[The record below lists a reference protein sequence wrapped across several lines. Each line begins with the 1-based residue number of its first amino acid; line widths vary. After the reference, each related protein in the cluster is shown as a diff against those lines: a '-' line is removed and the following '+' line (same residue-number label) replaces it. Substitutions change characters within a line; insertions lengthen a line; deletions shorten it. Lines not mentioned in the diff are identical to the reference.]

1 MGPKEPSSQKH
12 HYIPVFYLKQW
23 GGADGRLCEFS
34 RPHKNVKPRMVHP
47 EGTAYRRGLNTFS
60 RLPPE
65 LADFLEGRF
74 FQEVDSQAA
83 CVLRM
88 LLQNI
93 VDFDLASASAWSR
106 FLMSLFY
113 RSPEGMERI
122 INKVTTEYPIEF
134 GRIAR
139 SRGDIADSETFERL
153 RAQMTDVRL
162 DQLSLLLLHRVMD
175 SENVGTFLNRMRWAV
190 IRTHESRYSLLTSD
204 RPIVMTNGL
213 RDPKSHIVMP
223 ISPIRVFAMANNL
236 ETLREVYNLMERG
249 GGVRL
254 LNNRMAR
261 QARKYVYGTDDLS
274 LSFVEARLGEQ
285 AAWSPFE

>member
-1 MGPKEPSSQKH
+1 
-12 HYIPVFYLKQW
+12 
-23 GGADGRLCEFS
+23 
-34 RPHKNVKPRMVHP
+34 
-47 EGTAYRRGLNTFS
+47 
-60 RLPPE
+60 
-65 LADFLEGRF
+65 
-74 FQEVDSQAA
+74 
-83 CVLRM
+83 
-88 LLQNI
+88 
-93 VDFDLASASAWSR
+93 
-106 FLMSLFY
+106 
-113 RSPEGMERI
+113 
-122 INKVTTEYPIEF
+122 
-134 GRIAR
+134 
-139 SRGDIADSETFERL
+139 
-153 RAQMTDVRL
+153 
-162 DQLSLLLLHRVMD
+162 MD